1 MERFCELYARS
12 RAGINFLYIRG
23 MKAVLLARV
32 STDKEQ
38 QETSIDR
45 QLARL
50 EDIARVRGWTVVAR
64 LTETESG
71 RSVEQRAAIIAALE
85 LVRTKRADVLVV
97 DHLFRF
103 GRNTKEMLA
112 TVDHLNNLGGSL
124 YEADH
129 HFDTTTPAGRLFF
142 TIMAA
147 VGEFYAGEGIRKIRE
162 GQARARQ
169 NGKTIGRPRSLDY
182 ADTDTARGMRAGGAT
197 WDEIATALGG
207 TAGAWSRR
215 LSRVD

>member
-1 MERFCELYARS
+1 MR
-12 RAGINFLYIRG
+12 
-23 MKAVLLARV
+23 AVLLARV
-32 STDKEQ
+32 STGKDQ

-50 EDIARVRGWTVVAR
+50 EEIAKLRGWVVVDR
-64 LTETESG
+64 LVEQESG
-71 RSVEQRAAIIAALE
+71 RRVEQRAAIVRALE
-85 LVRTKRADVLVV
+85 LVRRRKADLLVV

-112 TVDHLNNLGGSL
+112 TVDELSAMGGAL

-129 HFDTTTPAGRLFF
+129 HFDTTVPAGRLFF

-147 VGEFYAGEGIRKIRE
+147 VGEFYAGEGVRKIKE

-169 NGKTIGRPRSLDY
+169 NGKVIGRPRSLDY
-182 ADTDTARGMRAGGAT
+182 ADTAVARELREQGRT
-197 WDEIATALGG
+197 WEEIATCLGG
-207 TAGAWSRR
+207 SPGAWSRR
-215 LSRVD
+215 LSRL